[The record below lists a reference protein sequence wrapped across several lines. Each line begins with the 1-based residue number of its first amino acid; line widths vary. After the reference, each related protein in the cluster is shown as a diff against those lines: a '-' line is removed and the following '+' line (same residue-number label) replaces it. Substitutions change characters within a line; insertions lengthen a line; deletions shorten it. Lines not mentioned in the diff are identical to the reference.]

1 MSHAMA
7 ETLLSLMEN
16 KKLTLA
22 TAESCTGGA
31 LAESL
36 TRVPGASTVFLGGLV
51 AYSNQMK
58 TELLH
63 VPETLIETYGAV
75 SQETARAMWEGA
87 LSLIPADYAVVT
99 TGIAGPGGGSQDKP
113 VGTVWIAVGKRGEEP
128 EIWNLK
134 AKGSRTDIIE
144 ASKDAALQ
152 RLIELVKKN

>member
-1 MSHAMA
+1 MSHATA
-7 ETLLSLMEN
+7 EILLSLM
-16 KKLTLA
+16 KSKTLTLA

-31 LAESL
+31 LAGSL
-36 TRVPGASTVFLGGLV
+36 TLVPGASQVFLGGLV

-58 TELLH
+58 TELLK

-75 SQETARAMWEGA
+75 SQETARAMWEGT
-87 LSLIPADYAVVT
+87 LSLIPSDYAVVT
-99 TGIAGPGGGSQDKP
+99 TGISGPGGGSQDKP

-134 AKGSRTDIIE
+134 AEGSRSEIIK
-144 ASKDAALQ
+144 ASKEAALQ